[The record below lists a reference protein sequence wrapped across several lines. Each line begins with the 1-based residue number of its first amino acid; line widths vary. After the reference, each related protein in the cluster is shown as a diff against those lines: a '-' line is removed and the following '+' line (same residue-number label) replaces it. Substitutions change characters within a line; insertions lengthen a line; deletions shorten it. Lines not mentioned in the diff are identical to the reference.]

1 VIKPYP
7 MTIFEKVITLL
18 ITCATALVPLYIALL
33 NAMQKRKYDNF
44 TQILKDQQ
52 ESMSLIQKNY
62 ETLKEI
68 VSAKDDLI
76 AEQKQAI
83 QEQKTLLDT
92 LQGIEEEVLHLRRE
106 NQEMKETID
115 RLTTEKNMVQEQLN
129 HYLKLKE

>member
-1 VIKPYP
+1 

-18 ITCATALVPLYIALL
+18 ITGATALVPLYIALL

-44 TQILKDQQ
+44 THILKDQQ
-52 ESMSLIQKNY
+52 EAMSLIQKNY

-92 LQGIEEEVLHLRRE
+92 LQGIEEEVLHLRKE

-115 RLTTEKNMVQEQLN
+115 RLTNEKNMVQEQLN